1 MTVLLQNYDFYFL
14 KQMSADNT
22 HVNYALANY

>member
-14 KQMSADNT
+14 QQMSADNA
-22 HVNYALANY
+22 HVNYALADD